1 MEKHI
6 FAILLLMFS
15 SLSRASDR
23 CHFDLYRYNLKR
35 KEIVGPKRVS
45 MLRKD
50 LPKDHI
56 DPKNGCSV
64 CEEDQVRVTLYNG
77 KSFLICKV
85 VAAAIE
91 GALNKALISGFR
103 INEITG
109 YVVKKTRGKVD
120 SKGYRTGLSN
130 HSFGL
135 SIDINRS
142 HNGLYENCERFSE
155 ECRLAHGGNWSEN
168 NNLSITEST
177 ALVKLLAENG
187 FQWGGKIAGSQKDFM
202 HFSPTG
208 Y

>member
-15 SLSRASDR
+15 NLSRARDL
-23 CHFDLYRYNLKR
+23 CHFDLYRYNVKR
-35 KEIVGPKRVS
+35 KEIEGPKRVS

-50 LPKDHI
+50 LPKDYI
-56 DPKNGCSV
+56 DTKNGCSV

-85 VAAAIE
+85 FASAIE
-91 GALNKALISGFR
+91 SALNTALISGFR
-103 INEITG
+103 INEVTG
-109 YVVKKTRGKVD
+109 YVVKKTRGKID
-120 SKGYRTGLSN
+120 NQGYRTGLSN

-135 SIDINRS
+135 SIDINRA
-142 HNGLYENCERFSE
+142 HNGLYENCERFSK
-155 ECRLAHGGNWSEN
+155 ECRLAHGGSWSEKN
-168 NNLSITEST
+168 ELSITEST
-177 ALVKLLAENG
+177 ALVKLLAKNG
-187 FQWGGKIAGSQKDFM
+187 FQWGGKIVGTQKDFM